1 MRQKVI
7 VTSLALVCCLALAV
21 AAQFPTGRGKDV
33 NLTGC
38 LQAGMEPNTFILK
51 NVSTQAA
58 AGSETRPAELA
69 KADAEYR
76 LTADATVNLKDHVG
90 HKVEVSGIIT
100 GQTQERSAASEAA
113 RMSQFK
119 VKSIKQVSET
129 CP

>member
-7 VTSLALVCCLALAV
+7 VTSLALVCCLALAL
-21 AAQFPTGRGKDV
+21 AAQIPSRGKEL

-38 LQAGMEPNTFILK
+38 LQAGIEPNTFILK

-69 KADAEYR
+69 KADTEYR

-90 HKVEVSGIIT
+90 QKVEVSGIIT

-113 RMSQFK
+113 RMSQLK